1 MTASPENQPPTL
13 EDLALRQME
22 ILQLMTAA
30 AESQEQP
37 AETVEELVRARSCLA
52 ATKNR

>member
-1 MTASPENQPPTL
+1 MPASPENQPPTL
-13 EDLALRQME
+13 EDLALWQME
-22 ILQLMTAA
+22 ILRLMTAA

-37 AETVEELVRARSCLA
+37 VETAEELVGGRSCLA